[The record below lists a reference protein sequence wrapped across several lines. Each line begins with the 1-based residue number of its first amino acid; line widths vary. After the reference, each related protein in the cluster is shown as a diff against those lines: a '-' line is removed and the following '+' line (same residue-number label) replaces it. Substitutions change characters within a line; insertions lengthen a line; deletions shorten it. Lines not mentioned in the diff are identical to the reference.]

1 MKLEVF
7 KDYKKIFAFLAAG
20 AVGLGVENL
29 VLYIGVD
36 IFEIGL
42 YLSKFLALEAAIIT
56 VFYLND
62 YFAFQEFDKK
72 AYALIR
78 TNFVRAGGT
87 IISFLGLYAGVSLG
101 QHYLV
106 ANTFG
111 VVVASIF
118 NYYFERIITWDSV

>member
-7 KDYKKIFAFLAAG
+7 KDYRKILAFLMAG

-29 VLYIGVD
+29 FLYIGVD
-36 IFEIGL
+36 LLNVGL
-42 YLSKFLALEAAIIT
+42 YISKLIALEAAIIT

-62 YFAFQEFDKK
+62 YFAFNEFDKK
-72 AYALIR
+72 AYAILR
-78 TNFVRAGGT
+78 TNLVRAGGT
-87 IISFLGLYAGVSLG
+87 MISFLGLYAGVSMG

-106 ANTFG
+106 ANTLG
-111 VVVASIF
+111 VILASIF